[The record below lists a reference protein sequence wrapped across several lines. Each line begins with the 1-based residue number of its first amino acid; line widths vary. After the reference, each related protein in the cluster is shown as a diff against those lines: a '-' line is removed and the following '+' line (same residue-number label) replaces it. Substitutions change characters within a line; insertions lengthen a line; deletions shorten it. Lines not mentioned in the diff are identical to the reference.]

1 MRKGKTLVLVE
12 VKYGKGGRFRVDE
25 RKMRRIELAANSLL
39 SRFEKFKEVRLDVVE
54 VSDDGVVHIEG
65 VGI

>member
-1 MRKGKTLVLVE
+1 MKKGKTLILVE

-25 RKMRRIELAANSLL
+25 GKMRRIELAANSLL
-39 SRFEKFKEVRLDVVE
+39 SKLGKFDEIRLDVVE
-54 VSDDGVVHIEG
+54 ISDDGIVHIEG

>member
-25 RKMRRIELAANSLL
+25 KKMRRIELAANSLL